1 MERKPL
7 TALVAAFAAFAS
19 FATAAGAAT
28 CADRAHV
35 VEALSDRFGETL
47 YGNAVSRD
55 GNVLE
60 IYSNPLNETWTV
72 LVSLPDRGLACLVA
86 SGNGD
91 QGLQRQ
97 LARLE

>member
-1 MERKPL
+1 MKLKSL
-7 TALVAAFAAFAS
+7 TALVAASAAVAT
-19 FATAAGAAT
+19 FATASGAAT
-28 CADRAHV
+28 CADRTQV
-35 VEALSDRFGETL
+35 VGALADRFGETL

-60 IYSNPLNETWTV
+60 VYSNPAKQTWTV

-86 SGNGD
+86 SGNGN